1 MYFAFKHTVS
11 KWRQEDVGDSQK
23 WDLLDRDTLKE
34 ISGLFQ
40 ELGLTKAR
48 LSSAVLEM
56 SPRSSPFEDV
66 FLALTKH

>member
-34 ISGLFQ
+34 MNGTLSG
-40 ELGLTKAR
+40 AR
-48 LSSAVLEM
+48 PHQGSIIIRCSGNE
-56 SPRSSPFEDV
+56 P
-66 FLALTKH
+66 ALPTV